1 MFKSP
6 FEEKKDLI
14 VVSDAFVQQYN
25 GGAEMTLESFLD
37 CIKEKYNIKKINCSD
52 LTIEIFNELD
62 QNYKNSKWLFGNISN
77 LSANVLNTIIFKL
90 KNYSIIECDYKYC
103 RYRSEEL
110 HLYQEG
116 KECDCI
122 ENLQLNYLI
131 STFYSKA
138 KNLFWMSENQKSI
151 TNSKLRIVNVNQI
164 VLSSIFA
171 KDHIN
176 YIKTLKSKTG
186 IKRNDK
192 YIVLRSPSWVK
203 GYEAAIKYCKKN
215 NLSYEEVWGL
225 DYQTLLN
232 KLRESKGLVY
242 LPRGKDTCPRL
253 VIEAKLLGCELI
265 LNKNVQH
272 KDDEWFK
279 DTFSIYSHF
288 LKNKKLLKEIF

>member
-52 LTIEIFNELD
+52 LTIEVFGELY
-62 QNYKNSKWLFGNISN
+62 QTYSNSKWLFGNISN
-77 LSANVLNTIIFKL
+77 ISANVLNAIIFKI
-90 KNYSIIECDYKYC
+90 KNYDIIECDYKYC
-103 RYRSEEL
+103 IYRSEEL
-110 HLYQEG
+110 HMHKEG
-116 KECDCI
+116 HECNCN

-138 KNLFWMSENQKSI
+138 KNLFWMSKKQKEI
-151 TNSKLRIVNVNQI
+151 TNSRLRIVNVNQI
-164 VLSSIFA
+164 ILNSLFA

-176 YIKTLKSKTG
+176 YIKSLKGKTD
-186 IKRNDK
+186 IKRNNK
-192 YIVLRSPSWVK
+192 YMVLRSPSWVK
-203 GYEAAIKYCKKN
+203 GYEDSLAYCKSN
-215 NLSYEEVWGL
+215 NLEYEEVWGL

-232 KLRESKGLVY
+232 KLRESKGIVY

-253 VIEAKLLGCELI
+253 VIEAKLLGCDLI
-265 LNKNVQH
+265 INENVQH

-279 DTFSIYSHF
+279 DIETIYSHF
-288 LKNKKLLKEIF
+288 QKNKRLLKEIF